1 MTELTKTELTKT
13 ELAKTELTKTE
24 LTDPAE
30 LEVGR
35 PLVLTEATLLPVA
48 FREPLRPQRTRHRFS
63 RRLAVTSGH
72 CGCADHGRGHLRT
85 VLLDRRPFPA
95 ID

>member
-48 FREPLRPQRTRHRFS
+48 HSAS
-63 RRLAVTSGH
+63 R
-72 CGCADHGRGHLRT
+72 CGPNARGTGSPGAWL
-85 VLLDRRPFPA
+85 
-95 ID
+95 